1 MVDYKKMSADELIHI
16 ISNKALN
23 KNMKENDKLVIQ
35 DCCKE
40 LFKKKETLQKYKKIK
55 YVHSKYCWDE
65 HDESDS
71 IKTKIKSKIIPV
83 IDDEDGE
90 VPSWFAFP
98 KKIDL
103 KLLKT
108 IQEEK
113 NTIIGNNMLHTYTI
127 LEVEDL

>member
-40 LFKKKETLQKYKKIK
+40 LFEKKQTISKYKKIK
-55 YVHSKYCWDE
+55 YVHSKYYWSVCDE
-65 HDESDS
+65 TDNIH
-71 IKTKIKSKIIPV
+71 TKIKSRIVQVVSDIDEEDNVPFPEKIHHKV
-83 IDDEDGE
+83 LERLE
-90 VPSWFAFP
+90 
-98 KKIDL
+98 
-103 KLLKT
+103 
-108 IQEEK
+108 EEK
-113 NTIIGNNMLHTYTI
+113 YIVFGNYGDYQHTYTI